1 MLSGMAWIVV
11 VWVAWEVVF
20 VEDDGLAGLSEVV
33 ESSVSALE
41 SEGVVEGPVVSRL
54 VITV

>member
-11 VWVAWEVVF
+11 GLVAWEVVF

-41 SEGVVEGPVVSRL
+41 S
-54 VITV
+54 